1 MHAPLCACHALR
13 ILALN
18 PRNDLVAGE
27 SRPKELFTELP
38 IVWLKPQQHRTK
50 PETGV
55 YDCPV

>member
-1 MHAPLCACHALR
+1 MHAPAMLCGYWHSTHYR
-13 ILALN
+13 
-18 PRNDLVAGE
+18 VAGE

-55 YDCPV
+55 YECPV

>member
-1 MHAPLCACHALR
+1 MLL
-13 ILALN
+13 LLF
-18 PRNDLVAGE
+18 LVVFAAE

-55 YDCPV
+55 YECPV